1 MEKKI
6 GFVDGIINKE
16 FYKNSNVKIL
26 WILKE
31 VNHDGDISDWDMT
44 EILQNI
50 KTEKGMEKG
59 WEKTFG
65 PIVYTT
71 YGILKKKTWDEI
83 PYYSDVPEIIDIL
96 KEIAYINVKKTAG
109 NSTTHF
115 STLEK
120 AYTENKT
127 LLFYQI
133 NKINPSV
140 IIYGG
145 TYYLFEKDNEENM
158 INKNIKH
165 IDAYHPA
172 QRQITHE
179 KYCNNIIEEVNRI

>member
-1 MEKKI
+1 MAFK
-6 GFVDGIINKE
+6 DGIINAE
-16 FYKNSNVKIL
+16 FYKNSALKIL

-44 EILQNI
+44 EILQDI
-50 KTEKGMEKG
+50 KTDKGMEKG

-71 YGILKKKTWDEI
+71 YGILKNKMWDEI
-83 PYYSDVPEIIDIL
+83 PYYSDKPEIIDIL
-96 KEIAYINVKKTAG
+96 KEIAYINVKKTSG

-115 STLEK
+115 STLES
-120 AYTENKT
+120 AYKENKT
-127 LLFYQI
+127 LLFGQI
-133 NKINPSV
+133 NKINPSI

-145 TYYLFEKDNEENM
+145 TYYLFENDIEENVK
-158 INKNIKH
+158 NKNIKH

-179 KYCNNIIEEVNRI
+179 KYFNQIVEEVNRK

>member
-1 MEKKI
+1 MAYT
-6 GFVDGIINKE
+6 DGIVNKE
-16 FYKNSNVKIL
+16 FYKVSNVKIL

-44 EILQNI
+44 KILQDI
-50 KTEKGMEKG
+50 KTDYGIESG

-65 PIVYTT
+65 SIVHTT
-71 YGILKKKTWDEI
+71 YGILNEKMWDEI
-83 PYYSDVPEIIDIL
+83 PYYYDKPEIVDVL

-109 NSTTHF
+109 DSTTHF
-115 STLEK
+115 TTLER
-120 AYTENKT
+120 AYVENKK
-127 LLFYQI
+127 LLFKQI
-133 NKINPSV
+133 NDINPSI

-145 TYYLFEKDNEENM
+145 TYYLFENDIEENVK
-158 INKNIKH
+158 NKSIKH

-179 KYCNNIIEEVNRI
+179 NYCNQIIEEAIKL